1 MKKRILFFT
10 FLATLTLFQNLLFS
24 YEYPVPQDEDM
35 IILVLNR
42 PQMEALYSRQNYS
55 IAESPR
61 GVCYGLDR
69 INTTLLTKVQFQPGE
84 KDSEDTIVLK
94 LLMAFLGMP
103 QIISGYNDLRDFT
116 KKMDK
121 EWQIENNPLKKAIE
135 IIQLSQDRLDIANQV
150 LYRRNL
156 IFKQSEQVVVRT
168 EAQTFAKYISKG
180 VPLHVGI
187 YNLNFGAHAL
197 TIVGLKQNI
206 LYDVP
211 LSQFYVLDSNH
222 PNQLQIL
229 SINENGQWTYAPWR
243 IFNAQN
249 VSLMWKEPSD
259 LEIQAAQATLR
270 PQFIL
275 GKTAN
280 TLLTTILHGK
290 RLGGPR

>member
-103 QIISGYNDLRDFT
+103 QIISGYND
-116 KKMDK
+116 
-121 EWQIENNPLKKAIE
+121 LKKAIE